1 MAHITN
7 GHTTNKI
14 NRIQDDEK
22 ELLFQ
27 LREIYASDYR
37 KYSEHIRRES
47 NIPLS
52 IKKIYKLLDERKAYR
67 RISDYFHRTRR
78 TTKARSSRCK
88 DRHKSY
94 YRSTARHISPETES
108 MSVIQRINRMDDGED
123 DDDDDDDDISN
134 HHHQQSDNSNMLND
148 SDEISDTIHTRN
160 VYKQQQ
166 QQQQQQQQIQPS
178 SSSIS
183 PKHQQSTITS
193 TSSKPNLLSIRSNIE
208 KALRELDR
216 AIISKSDTIME
227 VFDNEQQQ
235 QQQSLTEK
243 INYLSTGHSNLDDI
257 VRSLSTVVSQEQENT
272 RLLIQESSSL
282 LDDDND
288 RTEQILTQQSIK
300 QVIERLN
307 ALVDRGHSIYDRVES
322 ILSEF

>member
-123 DDDDDDDDISN
+123 DDDDDDDISN

-166 QQQQQQQQIQPS
+166 QQQQQQQQLQPS

-208 KALRELDR
+208 KALREL
-216 AIISKSDTIME
+216 
-227 VFDNEQQQ
+227 
-235 QQQSLTEK
+235 
-243 INYLSTGHSNLDDI
+243 
-257 VRSLSTVVSQEQENT
+257 
-272 RLLIQESSSL
+272 
-282 LDDDND
+282 
-288 RTEQILTQQSIK
+288 
-300 QVIERLN
+300 
-307 ALVDRGHSIYDRVES
+307 
-322 ILSEF
+322 